1 MLVVKPRSQG
11 GGIFDVI
18 SKVANSALAKKAINS
33 AIGKKIIEQATKEN
47 FKKAANSAIGQ
58 QLKKSIV
65 SGIANAS
72 EKAVNS
78 TLEKAGISSKPG
90 VVAGVSEKAANSLLE
105 KIGFSPDSTIKPTP
119 PKIVPPK
126 LSKRKRPLSRQKGKR
141 RRKIGKGIILE

>member
-1 MLVVKPRSQG
+1 M
-11 GGIFDVI
+11 
-18 SKVANSALAKKAINS
+18 
-33 AIGKKIIEQATKEN
+33 
-47 FKKAANSAIGQ
+47 
-58 QLKKSIV
+58 KKSVV

-90 VVAGVSEKAANSLLE
+90 VVAGVSEKAANSFLE
-105 KIGFSPDSTIKPTP
+105 KIGFSPDSTINHTP

-126 LSKRKRPLSRQKGKR
+126 LGKRKHPVSRQKGK